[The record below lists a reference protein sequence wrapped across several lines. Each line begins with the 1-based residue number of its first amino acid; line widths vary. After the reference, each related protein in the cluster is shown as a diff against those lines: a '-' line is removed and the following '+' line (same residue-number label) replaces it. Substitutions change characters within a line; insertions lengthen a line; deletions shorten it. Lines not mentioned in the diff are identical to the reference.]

1 LDRSSEFFLLV
12 TLFLVN
18 IGLGFG
24 SGSLLMFRYVNSTL
38 WSKPGHFN
46 SALSKGPSSTT
57 WIWSLHAD
65 AHDFYLAK
73 PTLIVGRKVFSSN
86 LAHLSLVFF
95 WLSGMHF
102 HGAYFSNYG
111 AWLKDAKHCS
121 PALSQ
126 LSLVHQDI
134 LNSYQPSAT
143 YYFQGIRILSGLF
156 QLWHAEGILT

>member
-1 LDRSSEFFLLV
+1 MGVIRIFSLRLKIKLL
-12 TLFLVN
+12 
-18 IGLGFG
+18 
-24 SGSLLMFRYVNSTL
+24 FRYVNSTL

-95 WLSGMHF
+95 WVSGMHF

-111 AWLKDAKHCS
+111 AW
-121 PALSQ
+121 
-126 LSLVHQDI
+126 
-134 LNSYQPSAT
+134 
-143 YYFQGIRILSGLF
+143 
-156 QLWHAEGILT
+156 